1 MEYKICTHIYDDGH
15 TCGCGSA
22 AAKDRD
28 YCTYHPVRQRASLP
42 VPRSNAVAQISAG
55 KHVLGAVIV
64 QIGEALTADMIDLKR
79 AV

>member
-28 YCTYHPVRQRASLP
+28 YCTYHPVIVHDSPHTVYSRHQQKSP
-42 VPRSNAVAQISAG
+42 PR
-55 KHVLGAVIV
+55 
-64 QIGEALTADMIDLKR
+64 
-79 AV
+79 